1 MKSQSTKNPVRII
14 PCGALF
20 ESYGQTLDPSK
31 YCPELPEAQCMLAE
45 GVGFEPTIRNYRIP
59 DFESGAFDLSATLP
73 RQERRWIVS
82 ALTRKSKAAD
92 REKHSRVRRPL
103 YPWQSV
109 STLLRRRNDLFL
121 AVHVGTQRLRNRHGT
136 IGILIVFQHS
146 HERTADSETG
156 TIEGVNVAGTAVF
169 VLKASA
175 HAASLKV
182 FAIVQELIS
191 R

>member
-73 RQERRWIVS
+73 RQERRRIVS

-103 YPWQSV
+103 YLWQSV
-109 STLLRRRNDLFL
+109 STLLTL
-121 AVHVGTQRLRNRHGT
+121 GQR
-136 IGILIVFQHS
+136 
-146 HERTADSETG
+146 
-156 TIEGVNVAGTAVF
+156 
-169 VLKASA
+169 
-175 HAASLKV
+175 
-182 FAIVQELIS
+182 
-191 R
+191 

>member
-1 MKSQSTKNPVRII
+1 MESQSTKNPVRII

-73 RQERRWIVS
+73 RQERRRIVS

-92 REKHSRVRRPL
+92 REKIPVFDGL
-103 YPWQSV
+103 SV
-109 STLLRRRNDLFL
+109 PGQKS
-121 AVHVGTQRLRNRHGT
+121 VHYFAAGT
-136 IGILIVFQHS
+136 IF
-146 HERTADSETG
+146 
-156 TIEGVNVAGTAVF
+156 
-169 VLKASA
+169 
-175 HAASLKV
+175 SLP
-182 FAIVQELIS
+182 FM
-191 R
+191 

>member
-73 RQERRWIVS
+73 RQERGRILQS
-82 ALTRKSKAAD
+82 FLEKSKF
-92 REKHSRVRRPL
+92 P
-103 YPWQSV
+103 
-109 STLLRRRNDLFL
+109 
-121 AVHVGTQRLRNRHGT
+121 
-136 IGILIVFQHS
+136 
-146 HERTADSETG
+146 
-156 TIEGVNVAGTAVF
+156 
-169 VLKASA
+169 
-175 HAASLKV
+175 
-182 FAIVQELIS
+182 
-191 R
+191 

>member
-73 RQERRWIVS
+73 RQERRRIVS
-82 ALTRKSKAAD
+82 ALTRKSNPN
-92 REKHSRVRRPL
+92 SRRLAPGGPDLTQSRPI
-103 YPWQSV
+103 YS
-109 STLLRRRNDLFL
+109 S
-121 AVHVGTQRLRNRHGT
+121 
-136 IGILIVFQHS
+136 
-146 HERTADSETG
+146 
-156 TIEGVNVAGTAVF
+156 
-169 VLKASA
+169 
-175 HAASLKV
+175 
-182 FAIVQELIS
+182 
-191 R
+191 

>member
-73 RQERRWIVS
+73 RQERRRIVS
-82 ALTRKSKAAD
+82 ALTRKARPPTEKSIPVFDGLSISGRASVHYFAA
-92 REKHSRVRRPL
+92 
-103 YPWQSV
+103 
-109 STLLRRRNDLFL
+109 
-121 AVHVGTQRLRNRHGT
+121 GT
-136 IGILIVFQHS
+136 IF
-146 HERTADSETG
+146 
-156 TIEGVNVAGTAVF
+156 
-169 VLKASA
+169 
-175 HAASLKV
+175 SLP
-182 FAIVQELIS
+182 FM
-191 R
+191 

>member
-92 REKHSRVRRPL
+92 REKHSVFDGLSISGRA
-103 YPWQSV
+103 SV
-109 STLLRRRNDLFL
+109 HYF
-121 AVHVGTQRLRNRHGT
+121 AAGT
-136 IGILIVFQHS
+136 IF
-146 HERTADSETG
+146 
-156 TIEGVNVAGTAVF
+156 
-169 VLKASA
+169 
-175 HAASLKV
+175 SLP
-182 FAIVQELIS
+182 FM
-191 R
+191 

>member
-92 REKHSRVRRPL
+92 LRKAFPC
-103 YPWQSV
+103 
-109 STLLRRRNDLFL
+109 ST
-121 AVHVGTQRLRNRHGT
+121 
-136 IGILIVFQHS
+136 
-146 HERTADSETG
+146 
-156 TIEGVNVAGTAVF
+156 
-169 VLKASA
+169 
-175 HAASLKV
+175 ASLSLAERQYITSPPERS
-182 FAIVQELIS
+182 FPCRSCRDAAPQESS
-191 R
+191 RNHRHSDSFPTQPRAYGRQRDRNH

>member
-73 RQERRWIVS
+73 LSISGRASVHYF
-82 ALTRKSKAAD
+82 AA
-92 REKHSRVRRPL
+92 
-103 YPWQSV
+103 
-109 STLLRRRNDLFL
+109 
-121 AVHVGTQRLRNRHGT
+121 GT
-136 IGILIVFQHS
+136 IF
-146 HERTADSETG
+146 
-156 TIEGVNVAGTAVF
+156 
-169 VLKASA
+169 
-175 HAASLKV
+175 SLP
-182 FAIVQELIS
+182 FM
-191 R
+191 